1 MDAKAVLDVC
11 RRLSGNKEVYYA
23 TPADV
28 IDPRGQ
34 PNYKLLFAGDEVA
47 DDYVTLFRHLPD
59 LAQQHVVLAD
69 KVRVLSTSIDAL
81 RTQVDQ
87 LKSAVENPPAKKKA
101 AKKVT

>member
-1 MDAKAVLDVC
+1 MDAKLLLDVC

-28 IDPRGQ
+28 IDPRGL
-34 PNYKLLFAGDEVA
+34 PNYKILFAGDEVA

-59 LAQQHVVLAD
+59 LAKQHVVLAD
-69 KVRVLSTSIDAL
+69 TVRVLSTSIDAL

-87 LKSAVENPPAKKKA
+87 LKNVIENPPPKKRLF
-101 AKKVT
+101 KKSV